1 MKTPKGLYC
10 RYRFPPEVIQYAV
23 RLYHRFSLSLRD
35 IEDLLAER
43 GIQVSYETIRRWCI
57 KFGSKYASRLRMNNG
72 EYGDTWYVDEV
83 FVRIDSRHRYLYRAV
98 DQDGDVIDIFV
109 QEKRDARAAKTFFRR
124 LVKRNGGTPRVVVT
138 DKLRSY
144 PPALQD
150 TMPDSIHVTERYS
163 NNRAERSHQSTRQRE
178 RRMRRFKSITQ
189 AQRFLSI
196 HAAVQN
202 LFNLGRHLLAA
213 KNYRL
218 FRLRA
223 FVSWQNVTVG

>member
-1 MKTPKGLYC
+1 MKKPDSQYH
-10 RYRFPPEVIQYAV
+10 RHRFPPEIIQHTV
-23 RLYHRFSLSLRD
+23 WLYYRFSLSFRD

-43 GIQVSYETIRRWCI
+43 EIRVSYETIRRWCI
-57 KFGSKYASRLRMNNG
+57 KFGPKYATRLRKRSNG
-72 EYGDTWYVDEV
+72 YGDIWYVDEV
-83 FVRIDSRHRYLYRAV
+83 FIRIGGKQRYLYRAV

-109 QEKRDARAAKTFFRR
+109 QKKRDARAAKRFFRR
-124 LVKRNGGTPRVVVT
+124 LVRRHRGTPRVLVT

-144 PPALQD
+144 PPAAKD
-150 TMPDSIHVTERYS
+150 IMPDSVHITEQYA

-223 FVSWQNVTVG
+223 FASWQM